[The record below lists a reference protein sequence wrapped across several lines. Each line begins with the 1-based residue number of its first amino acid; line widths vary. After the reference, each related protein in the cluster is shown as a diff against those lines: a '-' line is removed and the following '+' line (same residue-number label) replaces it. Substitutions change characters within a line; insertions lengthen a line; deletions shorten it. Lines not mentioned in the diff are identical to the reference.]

1 MPISDLKLIK
11 PGSMRDK
18 DPSLTLTLR
27 TQLGSN
33 FSRRFKEI
41 SADSRKKIVN
51 ENFFSG
57 IKKTNN
63 TNNINSLKTNQYS
76 YPSSP
81 SKIAEFLDYIQQMID
96 AKIFERIIIF
106 DNINS
111 PYQLWSNTYIK
122 SAYQRGLEKS
132 QQDLSRMG
140 FATFLPE
147 ASVAAASYFA
157 LPVHIDA
164 LNTVYI
170 RMFESLKGITSEMSG
185 QISSILTK
193 GIAEG
198 RSPLELARLISNRI
212 DKIGITRAK
221 RLARTEIVRAYNVA
235 SINNYELLDLEIS
248 EDLMVQWWTALD
260 ERVRSKHRVWHGD
273 ILTFQQARE
282 RIGEPNCRCAVLP
295 YIESINSTESLDIP
309 YEGWITATPEAA

>member
-1 MPISDLKLIK
+1 MPVTDLKLIK
-11 PGSMRDK
+11 LGSARDK

-41 SADSRKKIVN
+41 SAGCRKKIIS
-51 ENFFSG
+51 ENFFG
-57 IKKTNN
+57 GQIV
-63 TNNINSLKTNQYS
+63 TNQYS

-81 SKIAEFLDYIQQMID
+81 AKISEFLDYIQGMID
-96 AKIFERIIIF
+96 AKIFERVIIF

-132 QQDLSRMG
+132 RQDLSRMG
-140 FATFLPE
+140 FSAFLPE
-147 ASVAAASYFA
+147 ASVTAASYFA
-157 LPVHIDA
+157 MPVHIDA

-198 RSPLELARLISNRI
+198 RSPLELARLIANRI

-221 RLARTEIVRAYNVA
+221 KLARTEIVRAYNTA
-235 SINNYELLDLEIS
+235 SLNNYELLDLEIS

-260 ERVRSKHRVWHGD
+260 ERVRSLHRTWHGE

-282 RIGEPNCRCAVLP
+282 RIGSPNCRCSPIP
-295 YIESINSTESLDIP
+295 YIESINAKESLNIP
-309 YEGWITATPEAA
+309 YPEWRTTTPEAA